1 MVAYIRIGGA
11 MIVNCSNLTINNC
24 TFDGNSANI
33 GGAIFSDFENHIN
46 ISCSK
51 FTFNQ
56 AMGCNELH
64 KFVLVWE
71 ERCLSV
77 EKVR

>member
-1 MVAYIRIGGA
+1 
-11 MIVNCSNLTINNC
+11 MIVNCSNLTVNNC

-33 GGAIFSDFENHIN
+33 GGAIFSDFESHIN
-46 ISCSK
+46 ISSSK

-64 KFVLVWE
+64 ICFGLGGVLFIGGNSTVIMH
-71 ERCLSV
+71 SQ
-77 EKVR
+77 